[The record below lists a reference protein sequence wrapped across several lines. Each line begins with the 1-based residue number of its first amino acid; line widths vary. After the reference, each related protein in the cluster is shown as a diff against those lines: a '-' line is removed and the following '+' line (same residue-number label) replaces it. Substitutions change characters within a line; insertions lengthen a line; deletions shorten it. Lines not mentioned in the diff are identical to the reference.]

1 MADHSP
7 PSSVTIAP
15 PPIELERKPLVA
27 NQRSIGWISDTIANV
42 IEDKTPRWWWI
53 AIGVSFLA
61 ALWLPICLVYLI
73 STGVGVWG
81 LNHPVHQVRVKRH
94 WNQGALCDLGQ
105 GLAYRLDEILL
116 I

>member
-15 PPIELERKPLVA
+15 PPLELERKPLVA

-81 LNHPVHQVRVKRH
+81 LNHPVAWRFEPVQPSEKRP
-94 WNQGALCDLGQ
+94 
-105 GLAYRLDEILL
+105 
-116 I
+116 